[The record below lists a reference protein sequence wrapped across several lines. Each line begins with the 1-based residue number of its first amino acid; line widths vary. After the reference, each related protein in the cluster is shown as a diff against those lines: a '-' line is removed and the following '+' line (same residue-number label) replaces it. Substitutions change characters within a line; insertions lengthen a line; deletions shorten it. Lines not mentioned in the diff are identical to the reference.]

1 MKTSFSFHLIL
12 VVALL
17 AGATAQAQTK
27 RPANRPGGVA
37 PKPRV
42 AAVNTET
49 SLKDGL
55 TMQKGRIVLTEL
67 GITNPLTADKKLVNG
82 TTINPTG
89 LVTATNGTSTQIS
102 EGDHVSLT
110 GRVTSRSSI
119 VAADSLAKIQLFDA
133 KYPGKRKKMEAER
146 EHKAKEL
153 AKRAEAKAKAK
164 AKAQKKKK

>member
-1 MKTSFSFHLIL
+1 MKMPFSFHLIL

-17 AGATAQAQTK
+17 TGATAEAQTR

-42 AAVNTET
+42 AAVNTEPN
-49 SLKDGL
+49 LKDGL

-82 TTINPTG
+82 TTINSTG

-102 EGDHVSLT
+102 EGDHVSLS

-119 VAADSLAKIQLFDA
+119 VAADSLAKIQLFDT